1 MAVVRIKCPLTLH
14 GVSTGVELKSDV
26 GFHSLLDITYH
37 LHCPLCGNTH
47 PWTKRDA
54 WIGAPHPWT
63 KRDAWIGAPEPTP
76 EPIPPSHPQAT
87 DYSTILKEGWLHH
100 Y

>member
-14 GVSTGVELKSDV
+14 GVSTGVELKSDA

-37 LHCPLCGNTH
+37 LHCPLCGNT
-47 PWTKRDA
+47 
-54 WIGAPHPWT
+54 HPWT